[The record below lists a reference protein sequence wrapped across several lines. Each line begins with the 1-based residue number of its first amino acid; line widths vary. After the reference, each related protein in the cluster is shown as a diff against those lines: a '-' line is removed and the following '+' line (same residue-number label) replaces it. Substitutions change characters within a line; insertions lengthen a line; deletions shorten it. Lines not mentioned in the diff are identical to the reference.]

1 MINVNQITAQM
12 ARMSDQA
19 LQQYAAMHKADP
31 YTLSLALSESNR
43 RKEMRQAAQ
52 MGQQQPQPKVV
63 DQEISQMGPQM
74 APPQQGM
81 PPQGA
86 PQGMPPQQLPEDSG
100 IGQLPAP
107 NMQKFAEGG
116 IVAFEDGGKVPGYQ
130 AGTFTG
136 TDALR
141 AFLAQQGISAAE
153 FLAMPPAK
161 QAELRAA
168 APLPLPAAASTAG
181 IGTPKT
187 MPAGLAATKAIS
199 AGVGKIPLLGLIYD
213 AVTPSNK
220 EEERASFPYK
230 LGASR
235 AQAEADAQKAVVNE
249 SPNVYAERK
258 VAELEAASGKKLS
271 PDARNMAL
279 SQFVQEKITSD
290 VTKGQGKVG
299 FTTSSAPPSKPFTGA
314 SDVSAMAN
322 MGGPPPGGAPTAPGG
337 PAMPAPPVFKPAGG
351 LPSLGAAPKLD
362 ETRQTADDAKA
373 TANKFFD
380 ANEAKTALQTYED
393 KEAADIAA
401 LRTKTERGLAALPK
415 RYEDYE
421 KRLKAQEKE
430 DAGDKDK
437 LTGMSFLEAGLA
449 VLSGESPNAFVNL
462 GRAKEGVKTYNEGIK
477 DIKKSARERDKAFAD
492 IENARQA
499 QEEGKLDKMQAFE
512 QSAATRMS
520 AARGNGINGLM
531 KVAEISGTT
540 AAGLYN
546 NAENNYFANK
556 RVNIEQAGHTDRT
569 NATIAGQLQSALIGE
584 RGANARAVYGAEAQ
598 KFIASLSS
606 GQQKLFADLGG
617 GDVAKGLKAYANIMG
632 PDAKGEW
639 SILKEYTGPKGEM
652 ALMLMEQ
659 KGPEGQRMAQQI
671 RSKLQAAL
679 LTPTDKPAG
688 QVLVGQ

>member
-181 IGTPKT
+181 IGTPKA

-322 MGGPPPGGAPTAPGG
+322 MGGLPPGGAPAAPGG
-337 PAMPAPPVFKPAGG
+337 PAMPTMPAMGG
-351 LPSLGAAPKLD
+351 LPSLGAAPKLVAPPQLD

-373 TANKFFD
+373 AANKFFN
-380 ANEAKTALQTYED
+380 ANEAKTALQTYQD
-393 KEAADIAA
+393 QEAADIAA

-430 DAGDKDK
+430 DAGDKEK

-449 VLSGESPNAFVNL
+449 VLSGESPHAFVNL

-520 AARGNGINGLM
+520 AARSNGINGLM
-531 KVAEISGTT
+531 KVAEVSGTT

-556 RVNIEQAGHTDRT
+556 RVNVQETGHTDRT
-569 NATIAGQLQSALIGE
+569 NATIAANLQNALLGE
-584 RGANARAVYGAEAQ
+584 RGANARAAYSAQ
-598 KFIASLSS
+598 VQQYIHSLPS
-606 GQQKLFADLGG
+606 GQQKLFADLGK
-617 GDVAKGLKAYANIMG
+617 GDVEAGMKKYFAISGDQRQDTALLQKYMG
-632 PDAKGEW
+632 MNYGEKLMFKKENPALAAQFDA
-639 SILKEYTGPKGEM
+639 L
-652 ALMLMEQ
+652 LQ
-659 KGPEGQRMAQQI
+659 
-671 RSKLQAAL
+671 SKLP
-679 LTPTDKPAG
+679 LTPVNVESARP
-688 QVLVGQ
+688 

>member
-12 ARMSDQA
+12 ARMSDPA

-43 RKEMRQAAQ
+43 RKQMRQAAQ
-52 MGQQQPQPKVV
+52 MEQQPQPKVV
-63 DQEISQMGPQM
+63 DQEVAQMG
-74 APPQQGM
+74 APAEP
-81 PPQGA
+81 

-107 NMQKFAEGG
+107 NMQGMAAGG

-130 AGTFTG
+130 AGVFTG
-136 TDALR
+136 TTDALR
-141 AFLAQQGISAAE
+141 AFLAQQGISGAE
-153 FLAMPPAK
+153 FLAMTPAK

-168 APLPLPAAASTAG
+168 APSPLPAAAPTAG
-181 IGTPKT
+181 VGTPKT

-199 AGVGKIPLLGLIYD
+199 AGVGKIPLLGLLYD

-220 EEERASFPYK
+220 AEERASFPYK
-230 LGASR
+230 LGAER
-235 AQAEADAQKAVVNE
+235 AQADVDAQKAVANE
-249 SPNVYAERK
+249 SPNDYAEKK

-279 SQFVQEKITSD
+279 SQFVQEKI
-290 VTKGQGKVG
+290 VEQVERGKGKVG
-299 FTTSSAPPSKPFTGA
+299 FTTSSAPPSKPFTGS
-314 SDVSAMAN
+314 SDVAAMAN
-322 MGGPPPGGAPTAPGG
+322 MGGPAPGGAGGAPAAPGG
-337 PAMPAPPVFKPAGG
+337 PAMPTMPAMGG
-351 LPSLGAAPKLD
+351 LPSLGAAPKLVAPPQLD
-362 ETRQTADDAKA
+362 ETRKTADDAKA
-373 TANKFFD
+373 AASKFFD

-430 DAGDKDK
+430 DAGDKEK

-449 VLSGESPNAFVNL
+449 VLSGESPHAFVNL

-556 RVNIEQAGHTDRT
+556 RVNTEQAGLTDRT
-569 NATIAGQLQSALIGE
+569 NATLAAQLQNALIGE
-584 RGANARAVYGAEAQ
+584 RGANTRAEYNAKMQAY
-598 KFIASLSS
+598 INALPS
-606 GQQKLFADLGG
+606 GQLKLFETLGK
-617 GDVAKGLKAYANIMG
+617 GDVEAGMKKFFAAGG
-632 PDAKGEW
+632 
-639 SILKEYTGPKGEM
+639 
-652 ALMLMEQ
+652 EQ
-659 KGPEGQRMAQQI
+659 KQETKLLSDYMGMKPMERMMFKRDNPGLAAQFDAMIQN
-671 RSKLQAAL
+671 KLPL
-679 LTPTDKPAG
+679 IPTDKPGAG

>member
-63 DQEISQMGPQM
+63 DQEIAQMGPQM

-141 AFLAQQGISAAE
+141 AFLAQQGISAAD

-168 APLPLPAAASTAG
+168 APLPLPAAAPTAG
-181 IGTPKT
+181 IGAPKT

-199 AGVGKIPLLGLIYD
+199 AGVGKIPLLGLLYD

-220 EEERASFPYK
+220 AEERASFPYK
-230 LGASR
+230 LGAER
-235 AQAEADAQKAVVNE
+235 AQAEANAQKAVVDE

-314 SDVSAMAN
+314 SDVAAMAN
-322 MGGPPPGGAPTAPGG
+322 MGGPAPGGAGGAPGG

-351 LPSLGAAPKLD
+351 LSSLVAPPKLD
-362 ETRQTADDAKA
+362 ERMPTAGQAQGIAAQFLD
-373 TANKFFD
+373 
-380 ANEAKTALQTYED
+380 ED
-393 KEAADIAA
+393 KYAQQLKDFTNEEAAAIAER
-401 LRTKTERGLAALPK
+401 RTKLEKSLKDMPERYK
-415 RYEDYE
+415 DYE
-421 KRLKAQEKE
+421 SRLKAQEKE
-430 DAGDKDK
+430 DAGDKEK

-499 QEEGKLDKMQAFE
+499 QAEGKIDKMQAFE
-512 QSAATRMS
+512 DNAAKSLSDSKRFAVSGLQNLGMTNAKMGADVWNTQTGI
-520 AARGNGINGLM
+520 AA
-531 KVAEISGTT
+531 
-540 AAGLYN
+540 
-546 NAENNYFANK
+546 ANI
-556 RVNIEQAGHTDRT
+556 RTNTEQAG
-569 NATIAGQLQSALIGE
+569 ATERALIGE
-584 RGANARAVYGAEAQ
+584 RGANARAAYSAQ
-598 KFIASLSS
+598 VQQYIHSLPS
-606 GQQKLFADLGG
+606 GQQKLFADLGNG
-617 GDVAKGLKAYANIMG
+617 NVEAGMKKYFAISGNNRED
-632 PDAKGEW
+632 
-639 SILKEYTGPKGEM
+639 T
-652 ALMLMEQ
+652 
-659 KGPEGQRMAQQI
+659 
-671 RSKLQAAL
+671 AL
-679 LTPTDKPAG
+679 LTKYMGMNYGEKLMFKKENPALAA
-688 QVLVGQ
+688 QFDALLQSKLPLTPVTVESARP